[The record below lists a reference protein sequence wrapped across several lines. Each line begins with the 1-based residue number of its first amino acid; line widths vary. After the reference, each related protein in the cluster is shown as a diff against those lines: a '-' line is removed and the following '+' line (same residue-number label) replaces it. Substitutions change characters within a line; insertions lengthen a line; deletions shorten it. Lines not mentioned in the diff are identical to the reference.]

1 MEIKVPIA
9 LAIINPKQNDCN
21 FEFKEICGAQV
32 VWYFCA
38 AIKNEMNYDINMSS
52 YLDLLCLA
60 IIADI
65 MPMTSLNYTMV
76 RQGLK
81 DKNSSREAFKLLN
94 SHLKKIF

>member
-1 MEIKVPIA
+1 
-9 LAIINPKQNDCN
+9 
-21 FEFKEICGAQV
+21 
-32 VWYFCA
+32 
-38 AIKNEMNYDINMSS
+38 MSS

-81 DKNSSREAFKLLN
+81 KIKTLLEKLLN
-94 SHLKKIF
+94 F